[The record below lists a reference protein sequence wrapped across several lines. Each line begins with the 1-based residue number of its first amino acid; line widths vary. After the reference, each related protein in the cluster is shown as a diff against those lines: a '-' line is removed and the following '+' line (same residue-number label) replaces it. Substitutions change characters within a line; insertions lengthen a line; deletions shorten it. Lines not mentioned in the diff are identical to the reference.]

1 MAKTK
6 VKASKNGQMPLG
18 KHIAKNWRLYMFL
31 VIPIIYYLVFRY
43 IPMFGNVIAFR
54 KYRAGGGIFGVEW
67 SGFKYFRQFIR
78 DQMFWRAFAN
88 TLRLNIIYLLFRF
101 PLTLIFALL
110 LNEIKNIHW
119 KKFVQ
124 TVSYLPHFISMVI
137 IAGMIREMLSTNGPI
152 NGFLVAHGHEA
163 ISFMALPE

>member
-67 SGFKYFRQFIR
+67 SGSNTSDSSSEIR
-78 DQMFWRAFAN
+78 CSGEH
-88 TLRLNIIYLLFRF
+88 L
-101 PLTLIFALL
+101 P
-110 LNEIKNIHW
+110 IH
-119 KKFVQ
+119 
-124 TVSYLPHFISMVI
+124 
-137 IAGMIREMLSTNGPI
+137 
-152 NGFLVAHGHEA
+152 
-163 ISFMALPE
+163 

>member
-1 MAKTK
+1 MAKAK

-67 SGFKYFRQFIR
+67 S
-78 DQMFWRAFAN
+78 
-88 TLRLNIIYLLFRF
+88 
-101 PLTLIFALL
+101 
-110 LNEIKNIHW
+110 
-119 KKFVQ
+119 
-124 TVSYLPHFISMVI
+124 
-137 IAGMIREMLSTNGPI
+137 
-152 NGFLVAHGHEA
+152 
-163 ISFMALPE
+163 